1 MMVVGNAEHSF
12 PSAEDDE
19 HDGNVC
25 VVCVLLLY
33 VIICVD
39 SGDDLT
45 VFIGDSVMP
54 FTVKLLLSGRLES
67 VGNSSL
73 FKLLLSLRT
82 GALCRSF
89 LALPSASADEHK
101 NGLFDGCISE

>member
-19 HDGNVC
+19 HDGNA
-25 VVCVLLLY
+25 LLY

-45 VFIGDSVMP
+45 VFNGDSVMP

-67 VGNSSL
+67 VGNNSL

-82 GALCRSF
+82 EALCRSF